1 MIMPTFIK
9 YTLLFFFYSAAGWL
23 LESIYCSIGEKK
35 LVNRG
40 FLTGPM
46 CPIYG
51 TAAIVLTVLIYNPF
65 KDNALIVFLLGII
78 FCDIV
83 EYITSYLME
92 KLFAARW
99 WDYTYEFM
107 NINGRICLKHSLY
120 WGVISIVFV
129 KVIHPA
135 VDKLYNKINEDYLIY
150 IYTVIMIVFIIDL
163 INAVAKASDIR
174 KLNIKLSKFLNTVS
188 RYYDNT
194 KDNVDIKY
202 TAIKDVVER
211 KTDKVVEFKYQ
222 VEDLYM
228 QFEKRFDRITQKEK
242 RSQKIKTISN
252 RIFYNNPLF
261 EEQTKIRLQKLKD
274 ITDRIKAELYEGED
288 MQ

>member
-1 MIMPTFIK
+1 MPTFIK

-150 IYTVIMIVFIIDL
+150 IFAVIMIVFIIDL

-194 KDNVDIKY
+194 KDNIDIKY

-211 KTDKVVEFKYQ
+211 KADKVVEFKYQ

>member
-1 MIMPTFIK
+1 MADIIK

-23 LESIYCSIGEKK
+23 LESTYCSIGEKK
-35 LVNRG
+35 LINRG
-40 FLTGPM
+40 FLTGPV

-65 KDNALIVFLLGII
+65 KDNALAVFLLGII

-99 WDYTYEFM
+99 WDYTNEFL
-107 NINGRICLKHSLY
+107 NLNGRICLKHTLY
-120 WGVISIVFV
+120 WGVLSIVFV
-129 KVIHPA
+129 RVIHPS
-135 VDKLYNKINEDYLIY
+135 VDRLYGKINEDYLVY
-150 IYTVIMIVFIIDL
+150 IFAVVMIIFVIDL
-163 INAVAKASDIR
+163 INAIRQALDIR
-174 KLNIKLSKFLNTVS
+174 KLQLKLKKIINLFSEYYNDTKENIEGK
-188 RYYDNT
+188 YYAV
-194 KDNVDIKY
+194 KEIFEEKS
-202 TAIKDVVER
+202 
-211 KTDKVVEFKYQ
+211 DKIIEFKYQ

-228 QFEKRFDRITQKEK
+228 QFEKRFDRITKKEK
-242 RSQKIKTISN
+242 RAQKMKTFSN
-252 RIFYNNPLF
+252 RIFYNNPF
-261 EEQTKIRLQKLKD
+261 FTEQTKIRLQKLKD

>member
-1 MIMPTFIK
+1 MPTFIK

>member
-1 MIMPTFIK
+1 MMTVIK
-9 YTLLFFFYSAAGWL
+9 YSLLFFFYSAGGWV

-40 FLTGPM
+40 FLTGPL

-51 TAAIVLTVLIYNPF
+51 AAAIVLTVLIYNPF
-65 KDNALIVFLLGII
+65 KDHPLIVFLLGII

-83 EYITSYLME
+83 EYITSFLME

-107 NINGRICLKHSLY
+107 NIKGRICLKHSLY
-120 WGVISIVFV
+120 WGVISVVFV

-135 VDKLYNKINEDYLIY
+135 VDNLYNKINGDYLIW
-150 IYTVIMIVFIIDL
+150 IFVAVLVVFIIDL
-163 INAVAKASDIR
+163 INAVIKALDIR
-174 KLNIKLSKFLNTVS
+174 KLHVKLNNTISAVS
-188 RYYDNT
+188 SHFSGA
-194 KDNVDIKY
+194 KDSVEEKY
-202 TAIKDVVER
+202 AALKEMIEKQS
-211 KTDKVVEFKYQ
+211 DKVIDFRYQ
-222 VEDLYM
+222 IEDLYN
-228 QFEKRFDRITQKEK
+228 QFEIRFDKITQKEK
-242 RSQKIKTISN
+242 RNKKIKSLSN

-261 EEQTKIRLQKLKD
+261 EKHTKMKLQKLKD
-274 ITDRIKAELYEGED
+274 IMDEIKANIYEGED

>member
-1 MIMPTFIK
+1 MADIIK

-23 LESIYCSIGEKK
+23 LESTYCSIGEKK
-35 LVNRG
+35 LINRG
-40 FLTGPM
+40 FLTGPV

-65 KDNALIVFLLGII
+65 KDNALAVFLLGII

-99 WDYTYEFM
+99 WDYTNEFL
-107 NINGRICLKHSLY
+107 NLNGRICLKHTLY
-120 WGVISIVFV
+120 WGVLSIVFV
-129 KVIHPA
+129 RVIHPS
-135 VDKLYNKINEDYLIY
+135 VDRLYGKINEDYLVY
-150 IYTVIMIVFIIDL
+150 IFAVVMIIFVIDL
-163 INAVAKASDIR
+163 INAIRQALDIR
-174 KLNIKLSKFLNTVS
+174 KLQLKLKKIINLLSEYYNDTKENIEGK
-188 RYYDNT
+188 YYAV
-194 KDNVDIKY
+194 KEIFEEKS
-202 TAIKDVVER
+202 
-211 KTDKVVEFKYQ
+211 DKIIEFKYQ

-228 QFEKRFDRITQKEK
+228 QFEKRFDRITKKEK
-242 RSQKIKTISN
+242 RAQKMKTFSN
-252 RIFYNNPLF
+252 RIFYNNPF
-261 EEQTKIRLQKLKD
+261 FTEQTKIRLQKLKD

>member
-1 MIMPTFIK
+1 MTCVIK

-23 LESIYCSIGEKK
+23 LESVYCSIGEKK
-35 LVNRG
+35 IINRG
-40 FLTGPM
+40 FLTGPL

-65 KDNALIVFLLGII
+65 KDKPLIVFLLGII

-99 WDYTYEFM
+99 WDYTYEFL

-129 KVIHPA
+129 KVIHPG
-135 VDKLYNKINEDYLIY
+135 VEGLYSKINENYLKY
-150 IYTVIMIVFIIDL
+150 ILVIILVVFVIDL
-163 INAVAKASDIR
+163 INAVIKAMDIR
-174 KLNIKLSKFLNTVS
+174 KLVIKLEKTTNIISSYFDDAKESIGTKYDNIKEAVEKKS
-188 RYYDNT
+188 
-194 KDNVDIKY
+194 DIF
-202 TAIKDVVER
+202 IEL
-211 KTDKVVEFKYQ
+211 KYQ
-222 VEDLYM
+222 IEELYA
-228 QFEKRFDRITQKEK
+228 QFEKRFDRITFKEK
-242 RSQKIKTISN
+242 RSQKIKIISN
-252 RIFYNNPLF
+252 RIFYNNPTF
-261 EEQTKIRLQKLKD
+261 EEQTKIRLEKLRH
-274 ITDRIKAELYEGED
+274 IIDRLKAELYEGEE

>member
-1 MIMPTFIK
+1 MADIIK

-23 LESIYCSIGEKK
+23 LESTYCSIGEKK
-35 LVNRG
+35 LINRG
-40 FLTGPM
+40 FLTGPV

-65 KDNALIVFLLGII
+65 KDNALAVFLLGII

-99 WDYTYEFM
+99 WDYTNEFL
-107 NINGRICLKHSLY
+107 NLNGRICLKHTLY
-120 WGVISIVFV
+120 WGVLSIVFV
-129 KVIHPA
+129 RVIHPS
-135 VDKLYNKINEDYLIY
+135 VDRLYGKINEDYLVY
-150 IYTVIMIVFIIDL
+150 IFAVVMIIFVIDL
-163 INAVAKASDIR
+163 INAVRQALDIR
-174 KLNIKLSKFLNTVS
+174 KLQLKLKKIINLLSEYYNDTKENIEGK
-188 RYYDNT
+188 YYAV
-194 KDNVDIKY
+194 KEIFEEKS
-202 TAIKDVVER
+202 
-211 KTDKVVEFKYQ
+211 DKIIEFKYQ

-228 QFEKRFDRITQKEK
+228 QFEKRFDRITKKEK
-242 RSQKIKTISN
+242 RAQKMKTFSN
-252 RIFYNNPLF
+252 RIFYNNPF
-261 EEQTKIRLQKLKD
+261 FTEQTKIRLQKLKD